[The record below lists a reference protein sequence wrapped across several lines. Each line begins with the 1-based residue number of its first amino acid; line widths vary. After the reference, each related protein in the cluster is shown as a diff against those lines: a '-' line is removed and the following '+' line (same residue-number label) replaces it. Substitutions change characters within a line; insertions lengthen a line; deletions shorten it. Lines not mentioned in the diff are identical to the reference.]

1 MFVMN
6 TVFGVEMKP
15 PKNKRPGFTAQLVK
29 KTAELANVMDRDKQ
43 LVIISN
49 QAEAEAL
56 KEFYQSKGVFEEFF
70 TLVHLSKSTKQT
82 GLFEDYGFVSQNQQF
97 FLYKDMVSGF
107 TIKQGE
113 ENEIKMALLQFKEH
127 LIARDHELYYIDR
140 MHIELIEGIARAYNL
155 ELTFWVE

>member
-1 MFVMN
+1 MN

-15 PKNKRPGFTAQLVK
+15 PKNKEPGFTAQLVK

-43 LVIISN
+43 LVIMSN
-49 QAEAEAL
+49 QTEAEAL
-56 KEFYQSKGVFEEFF
+56 KEFYQSKEVFEEFF
-70 TLVHLSKSTKQT
+70 TLVHLSKSTKLT
-82 GLFEDYGFVSQNQQF
+82 GIFDDYGFVSQNQQF
-97 FLYKDMVSGF
+97 FLYKNMVSGF

-140 MHIELIEGIARAYNL
+140 MQIELIEGIARAYNL